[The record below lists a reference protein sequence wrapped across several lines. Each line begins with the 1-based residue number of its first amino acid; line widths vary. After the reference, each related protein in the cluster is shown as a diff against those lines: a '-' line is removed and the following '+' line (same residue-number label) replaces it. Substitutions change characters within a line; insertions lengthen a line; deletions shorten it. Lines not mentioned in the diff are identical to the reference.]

1 MNVKSVALTLL
12 CAATLYGAQI
22 PASAVS
28 QDALNMINIPIVE
41 YDSTNS
47 LNNAARA
54 TNHLDWSVSP
64 GTMKKGTVTF
74 SLAKNE
80 IVTINCAYTPTSANV
95 DIGLYSSEGTFY
107 YVNAT
112 NGSLDASIK
121 IPKTGTYYIAVRN
134 NFKSTIKIIGSI
146 NY

>member
-1 MNVKSVALTLL
+1 MKVKSVALTLM
-12 CAATLYGAQI
+12 CAATLYGTQI

-28 QDALNMINIPIVE
+28 NDVLDTVNIPIVE
-41 YDSTNS
+41 FDSANS
-47 LNNAARA
+47 TTNAARA
-54 TNHLDWSVSP
+54 TNHQDWSVSP

-74 SLAKNE
+74 SLSKNE

-95 DIGLYSSEGTFY
+95 DIGLYSSDGTFY

-134 NFKSTIKIIGSI
+134 NSKSTIKIIGSV
-146 NY
+146 YY